1 MQLVVVSAVMAA
13 VIIADTI
20 CHIRI
25 QVSFEIFIAKF
36 LLPSKTLILLR
47 IAFGEKLNKI
57 YFKN

>member
-25 QVSFEIFIAKF
+25 QVSFEIFIAKSSF
-36 LLPSKTLILLR
+36 LQ
-47 IAFGEKLNKI
+47 KL
-57 YFKN
+57 